1 MSGGKK
7 AKKNPFQH
15 FNMLHERGVEC
26 NMTSGLKRLWK
37 QTFYFPTSEG
47 KMRKTVMTLFT
58 SETFV
63 VVWSRCWSRGD
74 LLSWLSK
81 INTYT
86 PHKLISSL
94 HLVW

>member
-1 MSGGKK
+1 MK
-7 AKKNPFQH
+7 
-15 FNMLHERGVEC
+15 
-26 NMTSGLKRLWK
+26 SGLKRLWK

-63 VVWSRCWSRGD
+63 VVWSRCYAIMA
-74 LLSWLSK
+74 LSE

-94 HLVW
+94 HLVWQLILQMWKKKYNL